1 MKTGNIV
8 AAAALA
14 FTLLLPAAAAQGAT
28 LKLTW
33 SDNSDNELGFGIERC
48 QGAGCANFVE
58 IARTAPNVVEALDAT
73 VLADRTY
80 CYRVYAFNDGPTGVE
95 QRSGYTNIGCATT
108 KPPAPAPVPIPG
120 APSGLE
126 AVEIQATSLILRWK
140 ATDNPAVVAQQV
152 EINDHPQGRAE
163 RYRLLTAVL
172 PDLREWRVA
181 GLSPNSTYHFR
192 MRRCVAADSLCS
204 AYSNVAGAKTP
215 R

>member
-14 FTLLLPAAAAQGAT
+14 FTLLLPAAAESAA
-28 LKLTW
+28 LRLTW

-80 CYRVYAFNDGPTGVE
+80 CYRVYAFNNDAAGNE
-95 QRSGYTNIGCATT
+95 QRSSYTNIGCATT
-108 KPPAPAPVPIPG
+108 RAPEPEPVPIPG

-126 AVEIQATSLILRWK
+126 ALEVQATSLRLRWQ
-140 ATDNPAVVAQQV
+140 ASDNDTVVAQQI

-172 PDLREWRVA
+172 PGLREWKIA

-204 AYSNVAGAKTP
+204 AYSNAAGAKTP